1 MHELSI
7 SSAIIETAIRH
18 AAGRKVT
25 VVHVRVGALRQVVP
39 SSLEFYFGI
48 AGRDTLC
55 EDAELDLELVRAL
68 LRCPRCANEWDPEP
82 APLLEGDPDPALL
95 LPRFRC
101 PGCDSAGAEVLA
113 GEELMVDSI
122 DVETAAPE
130 ATASAAATGAT
141 ASGNG
146 RAPIKS
152 PNTHEET

>member
-7 SSAIIETAIRH
+7 SSAIIDTAIRH
-18 AAGRKVT
+18 AAGRKIT
-25 VVHVRVGALRQVVP
+25 AVHVRVGALRQVVP
-39 SSLEFYFGI
+39 SSLEFYFDV

-55 EDAELDLELVRAL
+55 ESADLELEPVRAL

-82 APLLEGDPDPALL
+82 EPLLEGDPDPALL

-101 PGCDSAGAEVLA
+101 PECGSAGAEVLA
-113 GEELMVDSI
+113 GEELIVDSI

-130 ATASAAATGAT
+130 VAASAAAPGTG

-146 RAPIKS
+146 RAPIQA
-152 PNTHEET
+152 PNTPEET